1 MMQTLKKARG
11 LHATVEEK
19 PDPETHRFPLL
30 STVILLV
37 VVKRFFVLFFLG
49 GRGVGFD

>member
-37 VVKRFFVLFFLG
+37 VVKRFLFFFFG
-49 GRGVGFD
+49 GEGGGV